1 MSTTAPSTPE
11 SAAPRRM
18 ATNRSFTVPSKMQ
31 MTSRHNAPTAEI
43 GAAEGIETL
52 YVHPNANII
61 KFSTS
66 GPASRPSS
74 SMGSPRSA
82 GGDSTGGTIPWKN
95 ATERA
100 MAAGPMEIYRVPG
113 SVSFLHSGS
122 LLHAIMPRSQC
133 WCVDGVSKFAF
144 RVLPD
149 TYYRI
154 ELPGETPEDMEK
166 VEELKLV
173 LAKVL
178 FYERSAC
185 PFARGFH
192 VEVNEDEAL
201 KQPKGLGRQKSQ
213 GRAKR
218 WTLQGEY
225 SWKPEDWEERQRM
238 RAERERERQREAQER
253 QQASESDES
262 GGSEETQQGVQGEES
277 QEGVQ
282 IEDAEAK
289 EEVDDVPDLQT
300 SNTPNRPSFIA
311 AWRSLTSPAQL
322 NSHSSPTPGRI
333 RIPKGFDEDAEGDG
347 PPVVLGGVN
356 QGRVRTWQ
364 NVPTS
369 MPPSPPDSSAGA
381 ESGDTAGV
389 TEARR
394 QDITSGAEQDSSS
407 DETVEAEKE
416 DASLLDVP
424 QLDAPSIAQPI
435 TEDPELSRPPT
446 FEDGRFD
453 DHSKAIPEEAVTDIQ
468 ANSPPTTDSASLE
481 PTSRS
486 EDPFA
491 AIQARILARRSIGG
505 NASLRPSPRF
515 SSSSTSSS
523 NANTTSRRST
533 FDTSTST
540 TTTRYN
546 GGKQQALTSALVK
559 KAATVFL
566 GPPVELAVIML
577 RIAARISGRAFGSS
591 FIIASPAGSKH
602 VPGSFNLE
610 SIDADELDDE
620 DGTVGDW
627 AEDDFGVPLQSPVR
641 LAHEQSHGSRSRERK
656 GGDDEGVH

>member
-1 MSTTAPSTPE
+1 
-11 SAAPRRM
+11 
-18 ATNRSFTVPSKMQ
+18 
-31 MTSRHNAPTAEI
+31 
-43 GAAEGIETL
+43 
-52 YVHPNANII
+52 
-61 KFSTS
+61 
-66 GPASRPSS
+66 
-74 SMGSPRSA
+74 
-82 GGDSTGGTIPWKN
+82 
-95 ATERA
+95 
-100 MAAGPMEIYRVPG
+100 
-113 SVSFLHSGS
+113 
-122 LLHAIMPRSQC
+122 MPRSQC

-154 ELPGETPEDMEK
+154 ELPGETPEDLEK

-178 FYERSAC
+178 FYERSSC

-253 QQASESDES
+253 QQALESDES
-262 GGSEETQQGVQGEES
+262 SEGEETQEGARGEES
-277 QEGVQ
+277 QEGAQ
-282 IEDAEAK
+282 TEEAEAK

-300 SNTPNRPSFIA
+300 PSFIA

-333 RIPKGFDEDAEGDG
+333 RIPKGFDEDGEGDG
-347 PPVVLGGVN
+347 PPEVLGGVD

-389 TEARR
+389 AEPRR
-394 QDITSGAEQDSSS
+394 QDINGGSEQDSSS

-416 DASLLDVP
+416 TASLLDVP
-424 QLDAPSIAQPI
+424 QRDAPSIAQPS
-435 TEDPELSRPPT
+435 TSDPELSRPPT
-446 FEDGRFD
+446 FENERLD
-453 DHSKAIPEEAVTDIQ
+453 DQSNAIPEEAVTEIQ
-468 ANSPPTTDSASLE
+468 TNSTPNTDAAPPE

-505 NASLRPSPRF
+505 NASLRPSPRL
-515 SSSSTSSS
+515 SSSPTSS
-523 NANTTSRRST
+523 NASTTSRRST

-546 GGKQQALTSALVK
+546 GGKQQAFTSALVK

-602 VPGSFNLE
+602 VPGSFNLG

-620 DGTVGDW
+620 AGSVGEW

>member
-74 SMGSPRSA
+74 SMGSPRSV

-154 ELPGETPEDMEK
+154 ELPGETPEDLEK
-166 VEELKLV
+166 MEELKLV

-225 SWKPEDWEERQRM
+225 SWKPEDWEERQKM

-262 GGSEETQQGVQGEES
+262 GGGEETQEGVQGEES
-277 QEGVQ
+277 QEGAQ
-282 IEDAEAK
+282 IEEAEAK
-289 EEVDDVPDLQT
+289 EEV
-300 SNTPNRPSFIA
+300 
-311 AWRSLTSPAQL
+311 
-322 NSHSSPTPGRI
+322 
-333 RIPKGFDEDAEGDG
+333 
-347 PPVVLGGVN
+347 
-356 QGRVRTWQ
+356 
-364 NVPTS
+364 
-369 MPPSPPDSSAGA
+369 
-381 ESGDTAGV
+381 
-389 TEARR
+389 
-394 QDITSGAEQDSSS
+394 
-407 DETVEAEKE
+407 
-416 DASLLDVP
+416 
-424 QLDAPSIAQPI
+424 
-435 TEDPELSRPPT
+435 
-446 FEDGRFD
+446 
-453 DHSKAIPEEAVTDIQ
+453 
-468 ANSPPTTDSASLE
+468 
-481 PTSRS
+481 
-486 EDPFA
+486 
-491 AIQARILARRSIGG
+491 
-505 NASLRPSPRF
+505 
-515 SSSSTSSS
+515 
-523 NANTTSRRST
+523 
-533 FDTSTST
+533 
-540 TTTRYN
+540 
-546 GGKQQALTSALVK
+546 
-559 KAATVFL
+559 
-566 GPPVELAVIML
+566 
-577 RIAARISGRAFGSS
+577 
-591 FIIASPAGSKH
+591 
-602 VPGSFNLE
+602 
-610 SIDADELDDE
+610 
-620 DGTVGDW
+620 
-627 AEDDFGVPLQSPVR
+627 
-641 LAHEQSHGSRSRERK
+641 
-656 GGDDEGVH
+656 

>member
-1 MSTTAPSTPE
+1 
-11 SAAPRRM
+11 
-18 ATNRSFTVPSKMQ
+18 

-66 GPASRPSS
+66 GPGSRPSS
-74 SMGSPRSA
+74 SMGSPRPA
-82 GGDSTGGTIPWKN
+82 GGESIGGTIPWKN

-133 WCVDGVSKFAF
+133 WCVDGLSKFAF

-154 ELPGETPEDMEK
+154 ELPGETPEDLEK

-225 SWKPEDWEERQRM
+225 SWKPEDWEERQRL
-238 RAERERERQREAQER
+238 RAERERERQKEAQER
-253 QQASESDES
+253 QRTSESDES
-262 GGSEETQQGVQGEES
+262 AEDEETLGGAQS
-277 QEGVQ
+277 
-282 IEDAEAK
+282 EDAEAK
-289 EEVDDVPDLQT
+289 EEIDDLPDLQT
-300 SNTPNRPSFIA
+300 PSTLNRPSFIA

-333 RIPKGFDEDAEGDG
+333 RIPKGFEGDAEGDG
-347 PPVVLGGVN
+347 PPEVLERAD
-356 QGRVRTWQ
+356 QGRLRTWQ

-369 MPPSPPDSSAGA
+369 MPPSPPDSSAGT

-389 TEARR
+389 VEPRR
-394 QDITSGAEQDSSS
+394 QDITGGAEQESSS
-407 DETVEAEKE
+407 DETVEAGNET
-416 DASLLDVP
+416 ASLLDMP
-424 QLDAPSIAQPI
+424 QRDASAIAPPI
-435 TEDPELSRPPT
+435 TENHELSHPPIL
-446 FEDGRFD
+446 ENERLD
-453 DHSKAIPEEAVTDIQ
+453 DQSKAVREKAVTEIQ
-468 ANSPPTTDSASLE
+468 ANAPITTDAALTE
-481 PTSRS
+481 PTSGS

-523 NANTTSRRST
+523 NATTTSRRST
-533 FDTSTST
+533 FDTST

-577 RIAARISGRAFGSS
+577 KIAARISGRAFGSS
-591 FIIASPAGSKH
+591 FVIASPAGSKH

-620 DGTVGDW
+620 DDSVGDS

-641 LAHEQSHGSRSRERK
+641 LAHEQSHGSRSQEKKR
-656 GGDDEGVH
+656 GDDEGVH

>member
-1 MSTTAPSTPE
+1 
-11 SAAPRRM
+11 
-18 ATNRSFTVPSKMQ
+18 
-31 MTSRHNAPTAEI
+31 
-43 GAAEGIETL
+43 
-52 YVHPNANII
+52 
-61 KFSTS
+61 
-66 GPASRPSS
+66 
-74 SMGSPRSA
+74 
-82 GGDSTGGTIPWKN
+82 
-95 ATERA
+95 

-154 ELPGETPEDMEK
+154 ELPGETPEDLEK

-225 SWKPEDWEERQRM
+225 SWKPEDWEERQRL

-253 QQASESDES
+253 QQTSESDES
-262 GGSEETQQGVQGEES
+262 GEGEEAQEGAQVEQS
-277 QEGVQ
+277 QEGAQ
-282 IEDAEAK
+282 SDEAEAK
-289 EEVDDVPDLQT
+289 EEFDDVPDLQT
-300 SNTPNRPSFIA
+300 PNTPNRPSFIA

-333 RIPKGFDEDAEGDG
+333 RIPKGFEGDTEGDG
-347 PPVVLGGVN
+347 PPEVLGRAD
-356 QGRVRTWQ
+356 QGRLRTWQ

-369 MPPSPPDSSAGA
+369 MPPSPPDSSAGT
-381 ESGDTAGV
+381 ESGDMAGV
-389 TEARR
+389 AEPRR
-394 QDITSGAEQDSSS
+394 QDITGGAEQESSS

-416 DASLLDVP
+416 TISLLDVP
-424 QLDAPSIAQPI
+424 QRGAPSIAPPI
-435 TEDPELSRPPT
+435 TEDPEPTQPPALENERSGDQT
-446 FEDGRFD
+446 QARR
-453 DHSKAIPEEAVTDIQ
+453 EEAVTESQ
-468 ANSPPTTDSASLE
+468 AKSPPTTDAVSPEA
-481 PTSRS
+481 TSRS

-505 NASLRPSPRF
+505 NASLGPSPRL

-523 NANTTSRRST
+523 NANTTTRRSAV
-533 FDTSTST
+533 DTPTTT

-546 GGKQQALTSALVK
+546 GGRQQAYTSALVR

-620 DGTVGDW
+620 DGSGGDW
-627 AEDDFGVPLQSPVR
+627 AEDDFGVPLESPVR

-656 GGDDEGVH
+656 AGDDQGAH

>member
-1 MSTTAPSTPE
+1 MSATAPSTPE

-18 ATNRSFTVPSKMQ
+18 STNRSFTVPSKMQ
-31 MTSRHNAPTAEI
+31 TTSRHTAPTAEI

-66 GPASRPSS
+66 GPGSRPSS
-74 SMGSPRSA
+74 SMGSPRSV
-82 GGDSTGGTIPWKN
+82 GGDSAGGTIPWKN

-113 SVSFLHSGS
+113 
-122 LLHAIMPRSQC
+122 SQC

-154 ELPGETPEDMEK
+154 ELPGETPEDLEK

-192 VEVNEDEAL
+192 VEVNEEEAL

-225 SWKPEDWEERQRM
+225 SWKPEDWEERQRL
-238 RAERERERQREAQER
+238 RAERERERQREAQEK
-253 QQASESDES
+253 QQTSESDEGDEGEDAREGAQS
-262 GGSEETQQGVQGEES
+262 DETQEGAQGGEAEAN
-277 QEGVQ
+277 
-282 IEDAEAK
+282 EDA
-289 EEVDDVPDLQT
+289 DDVPDLQT
-300 SNTPNRPSFIA
+300 PKTPNRPSFIA
-311 AWRSLTSPAQL
+311 AWQSLTSPAQL

-333 RIPKGFDEDAEGDG
+333 RIPKGFEEDAEADRSPEALGAADG
-347 PPVVLGGVN
+347 A
-356 QGRVRTWQ
+356 RVRTWQ

-369 MPPSPPDSSAGA
+369 MPPSPPDSSGGT
-381 ESGDTAGV
+381 ELGDTAGLA
-389 TEARR
+389 EPRR
-394 QDITSGAEQDSSS
+394 QEVTGGSEQESSS

-416 DASLLDVP
+416 TVP
-424 QLDAPSIAQPI
+424 LLDAPQKGALPLAPPI
-435 TEDPELSRPPT
+435 TEDPETSQPPAL
-446 FEDGRFD
+446 ENGQSGDQSEVRR
-453 DHSKAIPEEAVTDIQ
+453 EEAVTETR
-468 ANSPPTTDSASLE
+468 AKSLPPTDAAPPG
-481 PTSRS
+481 PTSGPQ
-486 EDPFA
+486 DPFA

-505 NASLRPSPRF
+505 NASLGPSPRL
-515 SSSSTSSS
+515 SSSSTPSS
-523 NANTTSRRST
+523 NAKTTSRRPT
-533 FDTSTST
+533 ADTTT

-546 GGKQQALTSALVK
+546 GGREQAYASALVR

-577 RIAARISGRAFGSS
+577 RIAARISGRAFGSSS

-641 LAHEQSHGSRSRERK
+641 LAHEQLHGSRSRERK
-656 GGDDEGVH
+656 EEMMKGHIRSE

>member
-1 MSTTAPSTPE
+1 MSTTTPSTPE
-11 SAAPRRM
+11 SAAPRRT

-74 SMGSPRSA
+74 SMGSPRPA

-154 ELPGETPEDMEK
+154 ELPGETPEDLEK

-178 FYERSAC
+178 FYERSSC

-262 GGSEETQQGVQGEES
+262 GEGEETQEGARGEES
-277 QEGVQ
+277 QEGAQ
-282 IEDAEAK
+282 IEEAEAK

-322 NSHSSPTPGRI
+322 KSHSSPTPGRI

-347 PPVVLGGVN
+347 PLEVLGGVD
-356 QGRVRTWQ
+356 QGRVRMWQ

-389 TEARR
+389 AEPQR
-394 QDITSGAEQDSSS
+394 QDINGGAEQDSSS

-416 DASLLDVP
+416 TASLLDVP
-424 QLDAPSIAQPI
+424 QRDAPSIAQPS
-435 TEDPELSRPPT
+435 TLDPKLSRPPT
-446 FEDGRFD
+446 FENERLD
-453 DHSKAIPEEAVTDIQ
+453 DQSNAIPEEAVIEIQTNSTPNTD
-468 ANSPPTTDSASLE
+468 AAPPE

-505 NASLRPSPRF
+505 NASPRPSPRL
-515 SSSSTSSS
+515 SSSPTSS
-523 NANTTSRRST
+523 NASTTSRRST

-546 GGKQQALTSALVK
+546 GGKQQAFTSALVK

-566 GPPVELAVIML
+566 GPPVELVVIML

-620 DGTVGDW
+620 DGSVGEW

-656 GGDDEGVH
+656 GGDDEGAH

>member
-18 ATNRSFTVPSKMQ
+18 ATVRSFTVPSKMQ
-31 MTSRHNAPTAEI
+31 MTSHHNMPTAEI

-74 SMGSPRSA
+74 SIGSPRSA

-154 ELPGETPEDMEK
+154 ELPGETPEDLEK

-185 PFARGFH
+185 PFARVFH

-253 QQASESDES
+253 QQASKSDES
-262 GGSEETQQGVQGEES
+262 GGGEETQEGVQDEES
-277 QEGVQ
+277 QEGAQ
-282 IEDAEAK
+282 IEEAEAK

-300 SNTPNRPSFIA
+300 PSTPNRPSFIA

-347 PPVVLGGVN
+347 PREVLAGVN

-389 TEARR
+389 AEARR
-394 QDITSGAEQDSSS
+394 QDITGGAEQDSSS
-407 DETVEAEKE
+407 DETVEAE

-424 QLDAPSIAQPI
+424 QRDAPSIAQPI
-435 TEDPELSRPPT
+435 TEDAELSRPPT
-446 FEDGRFD
+446 FEDTRFD
-453 DHSKAIPEEAVTDIQ
+453 DQSKAISEEAVTDIQ
-468 ANSPPTTDSASLE
+468 ANSPPTTDAALPE

-505 NASLRPSPRF
+505 NASLRPSPRL

-577 RIAARISGRAFGSS
+577 RIAARIFGRAFGSS

-620 DGTVGDW
+620 DGSVGEW
-627 AEDDFGVPLQSPVR
+627 AEDDFGVPLRSPVR

-656 GGDDEGVH
+656 GGDGEGVH